1 MLLAATIRNV
11 RRAFKEVNAFEVEGD
26 YRPAARAA
34 LKQVLE
40 TALQGEVTAS
50 LAAESYERVDQR
62 RAYRCG
68 YYFRWLLTEVGDLL
82 LRVPR
87 IRSGGLVFRTLIAY
101 ARRPQVIDQLILSC
115 FVLGMS
121 TRKVARALGVFLGSR
136 LSAQTVSRIAQQL
149 DAAVAAFHR
158 RPLTTRYRYLL
169 FDGIVLKH
177 RGALAVRRRVLL
189 CAYGIRFS
197 GVREFIDFS
206 LASSES
212 AAAWEGFL
220 RELYERGLTAAEVAL
235 IVADGS
241 PGLHVALD
249 LVYPRIGRQRCWAHK
264 VRNVLDK
271 VKKADWRA
279 VKQVLGAISHAPNH
293 RRAVEAFWQFAQR
306 YRFRYPNAVACLEQ
320 DLDDLLVFFGCP
332 QAHWDRLRTTNAI
345 ERSFRE
351 VRRRTRP
358 IGVFTNSQ
366 SLERIVY
373 AVIHHLNE
381 TWMET
386 PLLEFAQRS

>member
-1 MLLAATIRNV
+1 MLLAATVRNV

-50 LAAESYERVDQR
+50 VAAESYERVDQR

-68 YYFRWLLTEVGDLL
+68 YYFRRLLTEVGDLL

-101 ARRPQVIDQLILSC
+101 ARRPKVIDQLILSC

-189 CAYGIRFS
+189 CAYGITPD

-206 LASSES
+206 LALSES

-235 IVADGS
+235 IVTDGG
-241 PGLHVALD
+241 PGLHAALD

-271 VKKADWRA
+271 VKKADWRV
-279 VKQVLGAISHAPNH
+279 VKQALGAISHAPNH
-293 RRAVEAFWQFAQR
+293 RKAVEAFWQFAQR
-306 YRFRYPNAVACLEQ
+306 YRSSYPNAVACLEQ
-320 DLDDLLVFFGCP
+320 DMDDLLLFFGCP

-381 TWMET
+381 TWLET
-386 PLLEFAQRS
+386 PLLEFAQSS

>member
-1 MLLAATIRNV
+1 MLLAATVRNV

-40 TALQGEVTAS
+40 TALQGELTAQI
-50 LAAESYERVDQR
+50 AAERYERIAR
-62 RAYRCG
+62 RQAYRAG
-68 YYFRWLLTEVGDLL
+68 YYFRWLLTEVGELL

-87 IRSGGLVFRTLIAY
+87 IRSGGLLFQTLRAY
-101 ARRPQVIDQLILSC
+101 ARRPKVIDQLILSC

-121 TRKVARALGVFLGSR
+121 TRKVARALGVFLGTT
-136 LSAQTVSRIAQQL
+136 LSAQTVSRIAGQL

-158 RPLTTRYRYLL
+158 RGLSDRYRYLVL
-169 FDGIVLKH
+169 DGVVLKH

-189 CAYGIRFS
+189 CAYGITPE
-197 GVREFIDFS
+197 GVREFIDFQ
-206 LASSES
+206 LAISES

-220 RELYERGLTAAEVAL
+220 RDLYARGLTGRAVEL
-235 IVADGS
+235 IVTDGG
-241 PGLHVALD
+241 PGLYAALEV
-249 LVYPRIGRQRCWAHK
+249 VYPRIARQRCWAHK

-271 VKKADWRA
+271 VKKADWPA
-279 VKQVLGAISHAPNH
+279 VKRALSTISHAPHH
-293 RRAVEAFWQFAQR
+293 RKAVEAFWQFAQR
-306 YRFRYPNAVACLEQ
+306 YRSSYPNAVACVER
-320 DLDDLLVFFGCP
+320 DLDDLLVFFRCP

-366 SLERIVY
+366 SLDRIVY
-373 AVIHHLNE
+373 AVIRHLNE
-381 TWMET
+381 TWKEM
-386 PLLEFAQRS
+386 PLLEFAQSS